1 MKLFG
6 TVIAVLF
13 HPGSASKING
23 KNLTD
28 GGSFSKLRRHCGLI
42 LCMSHVYVTEVRL
55 DLFVSADNFESHR
68 CESAVVYD
76 SRTTV

>member
-23 KNLTD
+23 KRRNREREREKKKNHFCFD
-28 GGSFSKLRRHCGLI
+28 KKLRLGCVSLRESLHAALNEGL
-42 LCMSHVYVTEVRL
+42 RL
-55 DLFVSADNFESHR
+55 EFRVFFGDPR
-68 CESAVVYD
+68 
-76 SRTTV
+76 